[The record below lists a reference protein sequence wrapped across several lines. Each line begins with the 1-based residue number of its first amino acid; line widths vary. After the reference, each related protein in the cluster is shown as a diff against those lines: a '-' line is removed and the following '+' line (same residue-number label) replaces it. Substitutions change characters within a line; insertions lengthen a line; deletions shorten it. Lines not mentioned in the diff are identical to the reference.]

1 MRILVV
7 SDIHANF
14 EALSRIPEG
23 FDRVLCLGDLVDYG
37 PDPAPCVA
45 WVQERAAVAIRGNH
59 DNAVA
64 SRFDCRCAPVMQE
77 ASQKTR
83 ELMWQ
88 LLGDDELSYL
98 AARPLAAD
106 LELDGLRFHLV
117 HATPSEPL
125 YRYLRPSEETRWKAE
140 VESLEADIV
149 LVGHT
154 HLPMLLRIG
163 GKVVLNPGSVG
174 LPSDGDPRAAFAVIE
189 DGVPRLERVEYDV
202 EATVRR
208 LDRKALPLEVVD
220 KLSHLLRVGG
230 ARI

>member
-1 MRILVV
+1 
-7 SDIHANF
+7 
-14 EALSRIPEG
+14 
-23 FDRVLCLGDLVDYG
+23 
-37 PDPAPCVA
+37 
-45 WVQERAAVAIRGNH
+45 
-59 DNAVA
+59 
-64 SRFDCRCAPVMQE
+64 
-77 ASQKTR
+77 
-83 ELMWQ
+83 MWQ
-88 LLGDDELSYL
+88 LLGADELSYL
-98 AARPLAAD
+98 AARPLTAD

-154 HLPMLLRIG
+154 HLPMLVRIG
-163 GKVVLNPGSVG
+163 DKIVLNPGSVG

-189 DGVPRLERVEYDV
+189 DGVPRLERVEYDI

-208 LDRKALPLEVVD
+208 LDRKALPATVVD